1 MNPDTA
7 LAEQLYAAVGLLRR
21 HARRIG
27 GRPFGDQSTGPT
39 TAQMELIRLV
49 RRNSDMSVADAAAEL
64 GVAPNTVSTLV
75 RQLAD
80 AGVLERVRDSADGRV
95 VRLRLTPDTRR
106 RVAAWLDR
114 RTAVTARALAGLDP
128 DDREALRRA
137 LPVLA
142 TVAGALDRQEV
153 PA

>member
-49 RRNSDMSVADAAAEL
+49 RRNPDLSVADAAAEL

-95 VRLRLTPDTRR
+95 VRLRLTPATRR
-106 RVAAWLDR
+106 RVEAWLDR
-114 RTAVTARALAGLDP
+114 RTAVTALALAELGP

-142 TVAGALDRQEV
+142 TVAAALDRQEV

>member
-1 MNPDTA
+1 MTADTA
-7 LAEQLYAAVGLLRR
+7 LAEQLYATVGLLRR

-27 GRPFGDQSTGPT
+27 GRPFPDGAPT
-39 TAQMELIRLV
+39 TAQLELVRLV
-49 RRNSDMSVADAAAEL
+49 RRTPGLSVADAAAEL

-80 AGVLERVRDSADGRV
+80 AGTLERHRDVTDGRV
-95 VRLRLTPDTRR
+95 VRLRLTPETQR
-106 RVAAWLDR
+106 RVEQWRDR
-114 RTAVTARALAGLDP
+114 RAAITARAIADLSPA
-128 DDREALRRA
+128 DRAVLERA

-142 TVAGALDRQEV
+142 TVAGALHPEEV